1 MSFSF
6 STTAGASQSSTR
18 PRLAGNE
25 IYTVKFDGCEI
36 VDIKGVKDPDK
47 VYKVLKIKFSNN
59 DGTYEH
65 TIFEP
70 RQEDFT
76 RGENEYTD
84 KNGVKGKIPQPSGV
98 ENMML
103 LFKHA
108 IDIINPTIAKQI
120 DEGTKNLGA
129 SNWDGLRELVSK
141 ILNAGKG
148 ATCQIKLLKNS
159 KGEATFPGY
168 FSGLTKPDPITGK
181 SKAYIRNNFIGEKLS
196 FSTYE
201 NQRIAKELEAKPTRI
216 NSFSS
221 ENELSSPNGFSS
233 NDNDLDFEIPT
244 L

>member
-6 STTAGASQSSTR
+6 NTTAGASQSSAK
-18 PRLAGNE
+18 PRLAGND

-36 VDIKGVKDPDK
+36 IDIKGVKDPDK
-47 VYKVLKIKFSNN
+47 TYKVLKLKFSNPE
-59 DGTYEH
+59 GTYEH
-65 TIFEP
+65 TVFEP

-76 RGENEYTD
+76 RGENEYTN
-84 KNGVKGKIPQPSGV
+84 KEGKKEKIPQSSGV

-108 IDIINPTIAKQI
+108 IDSINPTIAKQI

-129 SNWDGLRELVSK
+129 ANWDGLRELVAK

-148 ATCQIKLLKNS
+148 ATVQIKLLKNS

-168 FSGLTKPDPITGK
+168 FSGLTKPDPVSGV
-181 SKAYIRNNFIGEKLS
+181 SKAYIRNNFIGEKLT

-201 NQRIAKELEAKPTRI
+201 AQRIAKEAEAKPTRV
-216 NSFSS
+216 NSFGGGS
-221 ENELSSPNGFSS
+221 ESFMTNDIPA
-233 NDNDLDFEIPT
+233 NDNNLDFDLPT